1 MLSLGLILSLQ
12 SGGPLRAVL
21 AWRPLVV
28 VGLVSYGLVH
38 LVLAWLALQIAF
50 GRREDASAGGAL
62 RQLTQQPLG
71 SLLLWVMAIGLFTLV
86 PWQVFEATI
95 GREASNRDGRLRKRL
110 SSAGRAV
117 VYLALGILAV
127 GVATGS
133 GGGSGNGEQTL
144 SARLMALPFGRILVG
159 AVGVAVIAVGISQI
173 VKGVKQKFTE
183 DLDSGVGPGVRRLG
197 MVGYCAKGVAW
208 VIIGG
213 LFGYAALTYDP
224 KKAGGLDAALSTIAS
239 QPFGTILLVI
249 MAAGFAAF
257 GVFCFVWARKA
268 RY

>member
-1 MLSLGLILSLQ
+1 MTTVDIAQVRRSRGYHGLI
-12 SGGPLRAVL
+12 G
-21 AWRPLVV
+21 

-50 GRREDASAGGAL
+50 GRRENASAGGAL
-62 RQLTQQPLG
+62 KQLSSQPLG
-71 SLLLWVMAIGLFTLV
+71 TVLLWVMAIGLFTLV
-86 PWQVFEATI
+86 VWQVVEATI

-117 VYLALGILAV
+117 VYLALGILAI
-127 GVATGS
+127 GVATGN

-144 SARLMALPFGRILVG
+144 SARLMDLPFGRFLVG

-173 VKGVKQKFTE
+173 VKGVKQNFRE
-183 DLDSGVGPGVRRLG
+183 DLDSGISPMVRRLG
-197 MVGYCAKGVAW
+197 TAGYCAKGVALA
-208 VIIGG
+208 IIGG

-224 KKAGGLDAALSTIAS
+224 GKAGGLDAALDTVRQ
-239 QPFGTILLVI
+239 QPFGTVLLVV
-249 MAAGFAAF
+249 MALGIACF
-257 GVFCFVWARKA
+257 GAFCFVWARKA

>member
-1 MLSLGLILSLQ
+1 MSVDVAQVRRSRSYHGLI
-12 SGGPLRAVL
+12 G
-21 AWRPLVV
+21 

-50 GRREDASAGGAL
+50 GGREDASAGGAL
-62 RQLTQQPLG
+62 QQLTRQPLG
-71 SLLLWVMAIGLFTLV
+71 TVLLWVMAIGLFTLV
-86 PWQVFEATI
+86 LWQALEATI
-95 GREASNRDGRLRKRL
+95 GREAPGRDGRLRKRL

-127 GVATGS
+127 GVAMGD

-144 SARLMALPFGRILVG
+144 STRLMALPFGRLLVG

-183 DLDSGVGPGVRRLG
+183 DLDSGVGQFVRRLG
-197 MVGYCAKGVAW
+197 TAGYCAKGVALA
-208 VIIGG
+208 IIGG

-224 KKAGGLDAALSTIAS
+224 EKAGGLDAALSTVRS
-239 QPFGTILLVI
+239 QPFGTVLLVV
-249 MAAGFAAF
+249 MALGIACF